1 MNYVGE
7 LARGITLGRVVLCCC
22 LLLCGVCCCVVFVGT
37 TGPRASIIR
46 RRGYIPADGAPVAN
60 YVGELSRGIA

>member
-7 LARGITLGRVVLCCC
+7 LSRDITLGRVLLWWC
-22 LLLCGVCCCVVFVGT
+22 LLLCGVCCLLFVVTPGA
-37 TGPRASIIR
+37 RASIIR

>member
-7 LARGITLGRVVLCCC
+7 LSRGITLVRIVLCCC
-22 LLLCGVCCCVVFVGT
+22 LLFVLTPGA
-37 TGPRASIIR
+37 RASIIR

>member
-1 MNYVGE
+1 MIYIGE
-7 LARGITLGRVVLCCC
+7 LSRGIMLVRIVLCCC
-22 LLLCGVCCCVVFVGT
+22 LLFVLTPGLLT
-37 TGPRASIIR
+37 PGARASIIR

>member
-1 MNYVGE
+1 MIYIGE
-7 LARGITLGRVVLCCC
+7 LSRGIMLLRIVLCWC
-22 LLLCGVCCCVVFVGT
+22 LLFLVTPGVVTPGT
-37 TGPRASIIR
+37 RASIIR

>member
-1 MNYVGE
+1 MDYVGGPS
-7 LARGITLGRVVLCCC
+7 RGIMLLRIVLWCC
-22 LLLCGVCCCVVFVGT
+22 LLFLLTPGVLTPGA
-37 TGPRASIIR
+37 RASIIR